1 MYKMWTNDV
10 LGKFP
15 VMQHMRFGSIFAKN
29 WIPSANP
36 EDREYGKASLPETH
50 EFPLQG
56 NMKNETGVYGM
67 VGRLPDDMNEM
78 PSTFTKAPWVK

>member
-1 MYKMWTNDV
+1 MWTNDV

-29 WIPSANP
+29 WTPSANP
-36 EDREYGKASLPETH
+36 EDREYGKASLPEVS
-50 EFPLQG
+50 EFHLQG
-56 NMKNETGVYGM
+56 SVKNGNGVCGM
-67 VGRLPDDMNEM
+67 VGSFPKDMSEM